1 MKNSLIVKNGI
12 WYGIIYYKDQ
22 FGRNKQKWISTGLKE
37 RGNKREAQ
45 KIVDKECENLDVYG
59 ENIQKNDNPIVKND
73 IIFMDYMRDYVENKK
88 KELSPPAYDA
98 YLCCV
103 KIMGKYFGDGL
114 KLKDVTVKHIED
126 FFDYLSI

>member
-45 KIVDKECENLDVYG
+45 KIIDKECENLDLYG
-59 ENIQKNDNPIVKND
+59 ENIQKNDNPIVKKRHN
-73 IIFMDYMRDYVENKK
+73 FYGLHER
-88 KELSPPAYDA
+88 
-98 YLCCV
+98 LC
-103 KIMGKYFGDGL
+103 
-114 KLKDVTVKHIED
+114 
-126 FFDYLSI
+126 